1 MCPLATNMTMIV
13 HPFAH
18 FGPALPLIAA
28 LPMWLHPYILYVN
41 LKIRMILIT
50 GVITNIIFLT
60 ISIYNCFNNTLN
72 PVLSVNY
79 TPPEEEV
86 EQLT

>member
-1 MCPLATNMTMIV
+1 
-13 HPFAH
+13 
-18 FGPALPLIAA
+18 
-28 LPMWLHPYILYVN
+28 

-86 EQLT
+86 EQPT